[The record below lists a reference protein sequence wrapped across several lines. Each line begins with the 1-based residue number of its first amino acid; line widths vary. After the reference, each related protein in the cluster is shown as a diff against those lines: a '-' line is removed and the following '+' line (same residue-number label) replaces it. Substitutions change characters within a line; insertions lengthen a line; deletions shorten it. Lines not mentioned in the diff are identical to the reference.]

1 MHCKKK
7 YRKGG
12 ITPDKDT
19 DPKKRDYLG
28 QAEKSKER
36 NKRRRKVVK
45 ELGSGKAKTKAENDN
60 SGGSNVWLGMNIPSQ
75 YSGHMQSSVHDGY
88 IKSSDG
94 GKSDF
99 KPSYKSSGKD
109 LDELMKESAEYTD
122 KILRGKG
129 GGSKEY
135 AQMARDIVYDR
146 EVMRAAI
153 DADREL
159 LNSGK
164 ISSEEFKKRKEK
176 HIAKNKALRKV
187 FVLSCCL
194 SLLICSIY
202 WGKTTDENG

>member
-1 MHCKKK
+1 MS
-7 YRKGG
+7 YRLKNKRPT
-12 ITPDKDT
+12 IPEP
-19 DPKKRDYLG
+19 PKERDYLG
-28 QAEKSKER
+28 QAEKSEER
-36 NKRRRKVVK
+36 NKRRIKVVK
-45 ELGSGKAKTKAENDN
+45 KLGSGEAKTKAENDD

-94 GKSDF
+94 GDSDF

-109 LDELMKESAEYTD
+109 LDELMKDSAEYTD

-159 LNSGK
+159 LRSGE
-164 ISSEEFKKRKEK
+164 ISSEEFEKRKAA
-176 HIAKNKALRKV
+176 HIAENKALREEIRNTYKSQKV
-187 FVLSCCL
+187 MERGDSDFTYSP
-194 SLLICSIY
+194 SA
-202 WGKTTDENG
+202 K